1 MEYLEKHPWRQ
12 LILTPI
18 VKDISLDISDTN
30 PQWELLDGEMV
41 KLGSLEHELF
51 DIAEMQRIAL
61 SLLSTETKDLRVFT
75 HLLRTL
81 QHSGVILDLLLG
93 LQLLCDYTEHYWAI
107 TAPTSELKK
116 YRLGVQII
124 KRFDKNKLFFQQN
137 ASRLEKEEAK
147 KLLKKLITL
156 FQGNKLEIE
165 FQQLSHDYLNHLDSV
180 AEKRSEPASSEPVS
194 SSSGNSMAELSVIAK
209 PIEID
214 SSNERAWKN
223 TLSKVVDYLLE
234 KDISTPVAYQLRRYI
249 IWNNITSLPLY
260 EGNQTSLL
268 PPSIDRV
275 VEYEQSLDQP
285 NLETWKEI
293 EHSLTLSPYWFYGHY
308 LSAQL
313 ASKLGY
319 EQISLAI
326 KQCLIDFIARLPKLA
341 ELCFNDGTEF
351 CPQIVLEWIYF
362 SSEKVINS
370 SITNY
375 ADYED
380 EDTLESV
387 LGKFNSIL
395 SKDLRDRFYNQIS
408 LAQLLEQ
415 RGFDNIAEQSYLAI
429 YNGIKQL
436 SVIEWEN
443 SLTELLELKLRLK

>member
-12 LILTPI
+12 LILAPI
-18 VKDISLDISDTN
+18 VKDISLDISDHN

-51 DIAEMQRIAL
+51 DITEMQRIAL

-81 QHSGVILDLLLG
+81 QHSGIILDLLLG
-93 LQLLCDYTEHYWAI
+93 LQLLCDYTEHYWSL

-147 KLLKKLITL
+147 KLLIKLIAL
-156 FQGNKLEIE
+156 FQGNKLERE

-180 AEKRSEPASSEPVS
+180 AEKSSEPASSEPVS
-194 SSSGNSMAELSVIAK
+194 SSSRNSMAELSVIAK
-209 PIEID
+209 PIEVD

-223 TLSKVVDYLLE
+223 TLSKVVEYLLE
-234 KDISTPVAYQLRRYI
+234 KDISTLVAYQLRRYI

-260 EGNQTSLL
+260 EGNKTSLF

-285 NLETWKEI
+285 NLEMWKEI

-319 EQISLAI
+319 EYISLAI
-326 KQCLIDFIARLPKLA
+326 KQCLIDFITRLPKLT

-351 CPQIVLEWIYF
+351 CPQIVREWICF
-362 SSEKVINS
+362 SSEKAINPTV
-370 SITNY
+370 TNY
-375 ADYED
+375 ADYEI
-380 EDTLESV
+380 EDSLESV
-387 LGKFNSIL
+387 LGKFNNIL

>member
-1 MEYLEKHPWRQ
+1 M
-12 LILTPI
+12 
-18 VKDISLDISDTN
+18 
-30 PQWELLDGEMV
+30 
-41 KLGSLEHELF
+41 
-51 DIAEMQRIAL
+51 
-61 SLLSTETKDLRVFT
+61 
-75 HLLRTL
+75 
-81 QHSGVILDLLLG
+81 
-93 LQLLCDYTEHYWAI
+93 
-107 TAPTSELKK
+107 
-116 YRLGVQII
+116 
-124 KRFDKNKLFFQQN
+124 
-137 ASRLEKEEAK
+137 
-147 KLLKKLITL
+147 
-156 FQGNKLEIE
+156 
-165 FQQLSHDYLNHLDSV
+165 DSV

-341 ELCFNDGTEF
+341 ELCFNDGTAF

-380 EDTLESV
+380 EDALESV

>member
-18 VKDISLDISDTN
+18 SKDISLDISDHN

-81 QHSGVILDLLLG
+81 QHSGIILDLLLG
-93 LQLLCDYTEHYWAI
+93 LQLLCDYTEHYWSL

-124 KRFDKNKLFFQQN
+124 KRFDKSKLFFQQN

-147 KLLKKLITL
+147 KLLTKLIAL
-156 FQGNKLEIE
+156 FQGNKLERE

-180 AEKRSEPASSEPVS
+180 AEKSSEPALSEPVS
-194 SSSGNSMAELSVIAK
+194 SSSGNSMAELSVMAK

-275 VEYEQSLDQP
+275 VEYEQSLEQP

-319 EQISLAI
+319 EQISQAI

-351 CPQIVLEWIYF
+351 CPQIVREWIYF
-362 SSEKVINS
+362 SSEKVMNS

-375 ADYED
+375 ADYEG
-380 EDTLESV
+380 EDALESV

-395 SKDLRDRFYNQIS
+395 SKDLRDRFYNQML

>member
-18 VKDISLDISDTN
+18 SKDISLDISDHN

-93 LQLLCDYTEHYWAI
+93 LQLLCDYAEHYWVL

-124 KRFDKNKLFFQQN
+124 KRFDKRKLFFQQN

-147 KLLKKLITL
+147 KLLTKLIAL
-156 FQGNKLEIE
+156 FQGNKLERE
-165 FQQLSHDYLNHLDSV
+165 LQQLSHDYLNHLDSV
-180 AEKRSEPASSEPVS
+180 AEKRSEPVSYEPVS
-194 SSSGNSMAELSVIAK
+194 SSSGNSMAELSVMAK

-249 IWNNITSLPLY
+249 IWNNITSLPIY

-370 SITNY
+370 PITNY

-380 EDTLESV
+380 GDALESV

>member
-362 SSEKVINS
+362 SSKKVINS